1 MPEICRFL
9 GLVIYMFYNEHNPP
23 YFHADYDD
31 FSVMIDIKTGDPI
44 KGDFPRRQLN
54 FLKRWCNMHQE
65 ELLENWNKA
74 KSGQPFN
81 PIKPL

>member
-23 YFHADYDD
+23 HFHADYDD
-31 FSVMIDIKTGDPI
+31 FSVMIDIKTAEQIRGE
-44 KGDFPRRQLN
+44 FPRRQLK
-54 FLKRWCNMHQE
+54 FLKTWCKLHQE
-65 ELLENWNKA
+65 ELLENWNNA